1 MEKSNIYSTGI
12 VVLTV
17 HSVTYRLSAYLSTVY
32 THYSQ
37 SVYMHYSQSVYMQ
50 YSYIVYSYTA

>member
-12 VVLTV
+12 VILTV
-17 HSVTYRLSAYLSTVY
+17 HSLYTYLLTVY
-32 THYSQ
+32 P
-37 SVYMHYSQSVYMQ
+37 HYSQSVYMQ